1 MTSEAKSAVDLYWL
15 PLGAGGHSVRLNGKA
30 FEYIVARV
38 HHRAACELY
47 HSALVVEVPEGR
59 FVIEQAPVRDRKGL
73 SAARR
78 RRSCREPLGSVP
90 AHLQVRNPTLAG
102 RCDP

>member
-1 MTSEAKSAVDLYWL
+1 MTSEVKSAVDLYWL

-47 HSALVVEVPEGR
+47 HSALVVEVRRG
-59 FVIEQAPVRDRKGL
+59 GL
-73 SAARR
+73 
-78 RRSCREPLGSVP
+78 
-90 AHLQVRNPTLAG
+90 
-102 RCDP
+102 